1 MKQNSIVITLVGGS
15 FSLLCFFMP
24 WVKFN
29 MGSLDLSRTGTKA
42 GGAITVSGFSLAME
56 GNFITLA
63 FIAAVA
69 IVGISIYM
77 LNQQTP
83 WKARTLALISSG
95 IGLLCL
101 LFMLPRFT
109 AAFNPGMRA
118 VLDIGST
125 AAPEIRAKLKELI
138 SLQFGGFGAAIGFI
152 VALIGAWSL
161 PKSDPSTEDSE

>member
-1 MKQNSIVITLVGGS
+1 
-15 FSLLCFFMP
+15 MP

-29 MGSLDLSRTGTKA
+29 LGSLDLSSTGTKA
-42 GGAITVSGFSLAME
+42 GEVITFSGFSFTMG

-63 FIAAVA
+63 FIAAVV
-69 IVGISIYM
+69 IIGMSIYM

-83 WKARTLALISSG
+83 WKARTLVLISSG

-101 LFMLPRFT
+101 LFMLPQFT

-118 VLDIGST
+118 VLDRGGT

-152 VALIGAWSL
+152 VAFIGAWNL
-161 PKSDPSTEDSE
+161 PKLDTSTENTE